1 MRILLAFIITVIIY
15 ILLIALYL
23 LYFQNIKFSSSKKK
37 FEHII
42 KIDIRDIPRYVEKSA
57 LKTPKQ
63 ESKKEIAKKI
73 KKEIKKASKK
83 SVKKKIISKEVT
95 PKKVIKKKVIVKK
108 EVKKK
113 AVPKKIEPKNPNPIF
128 IEQEEE
134 YRPEIIEVE
143 EERILFEEEPIEEEV
158 VKKEIVEEE
167 IIYEYFPQESIEE
180 QENMEEI
187 VIQEPIIDEPIAE
200 DEMLY
205 IPNPIISENESR
217 SEPKRRD
224 NSLSSLLGQ
233 GSTPS
238 SNTPKSPLIQ
248 KLYGAS
254 FDSFSLTQKRF
265 IIDKLDS
272 IHRITQS
279 TLTRR
284 GYPAGA
290 VAMQTRQEG
299 ENIVSFDLHPNG
311 DISNLRLEQ
320 EIGYR
325 ALDENTLQT
334 IRIAYKD
341 YPYPKETTHIVF
353 YVEYSIFGY

>member
-1 MRILLAFIITVIIY
+1 MIV
-15 ILLIALYL
+15 
-23 LYFQNIKFSSSKKK
+23 
-37 FEHII
+37 
-42 KIDIRDIPRYVEKSA
+42 
-57 LKTPKQ
+57 
-63 ESKKEIAKKI
+63 
-73 KKEIKKASKK
+73 KKEIKK
-83 SVKKKIISKEVT
+83 
-95 PKKVIKKKVIVKK
+95 KVI
-108 EVKKK
+108 
-113 AVPKKIEPKNPNPIF
+113 PKKIEPKNPNPIF

-134 YRPEIIEVE
+134 YTPEIIEVE
-143 EERILFEEEPIEEEV
+143 EERIIFEEEPIEEEV
-158 VKKEIVEEE
+158 VKEE

-180 QENMEEI
+180 QENDIEYI
-187 VIQEPIIDEPIAE
+187 VIQEPIMDEPIAE

-205 IPNPIISENESR
+205 IPNPIISESESR

-254 FDSFSLTQKRF
+254 FDSFTPTQKRF
-265 IIDKLDS
+265 IVDKLDS

-341 YPYPKETTHIVF
+341 YPYPIETTHIVF

>member
-1 MRILLAFIITVIIY
+1 MSLGQDMRILLAFIITVIIY

-23 LYFQNIKFSSSKKK
+23 LYFQNIKLSSAKKK
-37 FEHII
+37 SEHII
-42 KIDIRDIPRYVEKSA
+42 KIDIRDIQ
-57 LKTPKQ
+57 KQ
-63 ESKKEIAKKI
+63 EAKKEIEKKIKKKI
-73 KKEIKKASKK
+73 KKESKK
-83 SVKKKIISKEVT
+83 RVIPKRVIPKRVIL
-95 PKKVIKKKVIVKK
+95 KKVAKKR
-108 EVKKK
+108 E
-113 AVPKKIEPKNPNPIF
+113 AVKKIEPKNPNPIF

-134 YRPEIIEVE
+134 YIPEIIEVE
-143 EERILFEEEPIEEEV
+143 EEHIIFEEEPIPE
-158 VKKEIVEEE
+158 EIVEEE

-180 QENMEEI
+180 QENIEEI
-187 VIQEPIIDEPIAE
+187 VIQEPIMDEPIAE

-205 IPNPIISENESR
+205 IPEPITSK
-217 SEPKRRD
+217 SEPRKID

-233 GSTPS
+233 GNTHV
-238 SNTPKSPLIQ
+238 SNTAKSPLIQ

-254 FDSFSLTQKRF
+254 FDSFTPIQKKF
-265 IIDKLDS
+265 IVDKLDS

-284 GYPAGA
+284 GYPAGTIS
-290 VAMQTRQEG
+290 MKTRQEG

-311 DISNLRLEQ
+311 DISNLRLEK

-341 YPYPKETTHIVF
+341 YPYPIETTHIVF
-353 YVEYSIFGY
+353 YVEYSIFGH